1 MYIRSLELKNYR
13 NYEELAL
20 SFSPGIN
27 LFHGDNAQGKTN
39 ILESIY
45 MSGTSKS
52 HRGSKDKELIRFGE
66 EEAHIRLI
74 LNKKEVNHRID
85 LHLKKRKTK
94 GIAIDGIPIR
104 KSSDLLGMLNIIF
117 FSPEDLSI
125 IKNGPGERRRFLD
138 MELCQLQKIYMFHL
152 TQYNRILKQRN
163 QLLSQIAFQDKLL
176 DTLDV
181 WDAQLVQYGAS
192 VIEKRKEFIEELN
205 AIIARI
211 HKKLTGG
218 REEIVVTY
226 ENQVDAD
233 DFLSQLK
240 KRRDMDLKYK
250 NTGVGPHRDDIK
262 FMVNGID
269 VRTYGSQG
277 QQRTA
282 ALSLKLAEI
291 ELVRQKTNDEPILLL
306 DDVLSELDSNRK
318 GYLLEGI
325 KGIQTFITC
334 TGLEEFVGS
343 RLEIDKMFYVENGKI
358 VKEEQEASHEHGE

>member
-13 NYEELAL
+13 NYENLAV
-20 SFSPGIN
+20 SFSTGSN
-27 LFHGDNAQGKTN
+27 LFFGDNAQGKTN
-39 ILESIY
+39 ILEAIY
-45 MSGTSKS
+45 VSGTSKS

-74 LNKKEVNHRID
+74 LNKRDVDHRID
-85 LHLKKRKTK
+85 LHLKKKKTK

-152 TQYNRILKQRN
+152 AQYNKTLRQRN
-163 QLLSQIAFQDKLL
+163 QLLAQIAFQEDLV
-176 DTLDV
+176 DTLEV
-181 WDAQLVQYGAS
+181 WDSQLVQYGAS
-192 VIEKRKEFIEELN
+192 IIEKRKAFIEELN
-205 AIIARI
+205 EIIGGI
-211 HKKLTGG
+211 HQKLTGG
-218 REEIVVTY
+218 REEIIVTY
-226 ENQVDAD
+226 ENQVDANAFMD
-233 DFLSQLK
+233 QLK
-240 KRRDMDLKYK
+240 KRREMDLRYR
-250 NTGVGPHRDDIK
+250 NTGTGPHRDDIK

-277 QQRTA
+277 QQRSA

-291 ELVRQKTNDEPILLL
+291 ELVKKKTKDKPVLLL

-318 GYLLEGI
+318 RYLLEGI
-325 KGIQTFITC
+325 QDIQTFITC
-334 TGLEEFVGS
+334 TGLEEFVNS
-343 RLEIDKMFYVENGKI
+343 QLAIDKMFYVKNGKI
-358 VKEEQEASHEHGE
+358 VKEEQEARHEHGK